1 LIGVGSRISL
11 GATVG
16 AVEVV
21 DSSHDCALYC
31 SPRGSVDVPFVVLEA
46 RKASI
51 VSVWMGLEKHTSLRP

>member
-31 SPRGSVDVPFVVLEA
+31 SPWGSVDVPFVVREP
-46 RKASI
+46 REGIYGGS
-51 VSVWMGLEKHTSLRP
+51 WMGLEKHTSLRP